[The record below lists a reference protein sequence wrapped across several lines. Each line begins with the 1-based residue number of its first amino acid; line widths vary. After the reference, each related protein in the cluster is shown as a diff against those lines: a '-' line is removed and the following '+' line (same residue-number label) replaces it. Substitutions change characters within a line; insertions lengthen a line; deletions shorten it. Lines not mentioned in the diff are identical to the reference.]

1 MAQISVAGRLFDD
14 NKQGEFQVRKKF
26 ENIQAREVTIGAKV
40 GTVKMEKKSGFRN
53 LAKEELMKVLVAD
66 LP

>member
-1 MAQISVAGRLFDD
+1 MTISRVNSKLGRNL
-14 NKQGEFQVRKKF
+14 KTSRQER
-26 ENIQAREVTIGAKV
+26 VTTGAKV